1 MKSTNTKQLTISA
14 TPQTKV
20 GMNFQ
25 KLMEKSMY
33 AIQKISG
40 NNGSW
45 TNYNAS
51 DPGITIL
58 ELLCYAITDLGY
70 RLSFPMADLLA
81 ADPNNPKTKNSES
94 ILIQARKIFN
104 VTPVTI
110 NDYRKMLIDIE
121 GVNNAWLEVISDEL
135 VFNKSLLFAVQG
147 FYKVI
152 IEPEKY
158 IFDQGQEDAL
168 LNKIRN
174 TLEQRRNLSE
184 DFAQVEI
191 LIPAIMEFKVEI
203 EVVDDINTATL
214 TQDIWNNIEHE
225 IMPKI
230 PTYSLNTLVNQGK
243 TIEDIFDGPAL
254 KHGFILDKD
263 LKPSTPTREIHLNDI
278 RTAISNITGVISVPK
293 IDAKELSLKVNSQNL
308 GNDIITFGHNVAL
321 FLKEIEVSFF
331 KNDVCYEIRRLADSC
346 AFCSDKSV
354 KDTALPIPKGNY
366 RNLKDYT
373 SIQED
378 FPNNYCVSND
388 SSSDNILSTDHAAV
402 VKQLRA
408 YLLFFDQTLANNFA
422 QLDGFKSLFNYVDDI
437 GLPDMK
443 TYMSGVIE
451 DSDIKPIVSNDYAE
465 RIKLISD
472 PTIGNPVDSNIRKGL
487 ILDYLLAI
495 YGEQFISYSCLF
507 NKNPDNTIDT
517 DSLKDPTSIETV
529 DKKIRYLR
537 KYPKANGSRFLGID
551 YFDIGKKN
559 WLLERIATYLDLEE
573 KEELFVI
580 EHILLTPRDNSN
592 IDPELI
598 NEFGDIYSY
607 QISIVIPVKFFNNL
621 KSGIVLALDTAVP
634 AHLKAN
640 YYWLR
645 SGDERDFLQ
654 LYHDWCIARKNFINN
669 PETNVKNL
677 DLASNALARFL
688 LDIDTRKENN
698 DGGIGNMVIEGE
710 DIIKDGALSRFVVG

>member
-1 MKSTNTKQLTISA
+1 MC
-14 TPQTKV
+14 
-20 GMNFQ
+20 
-25 KLMEKSMY
+25 

-81 ADPNNPKTKNSES
+81 SDPNNLKTKNSES
-94 ILIQARKIFN
+94 ILIPARKIFN

-121 GVNNAWLEVISDEL
+121 GVNNAWLEVISNEL
-135 VFNKSLLFAVQG
+135 VLNKCPLFAVQG

-158 IFDQGQEDAL
+158 IFDRGQEDAL

-191 LIPAIMEFKVEI
+191 LIPAIMEFKVKI
-203 EVVDDINTATL
+203 EVADDINTATL

-225 IMPKI
+225 IVPKI

-263 LKPSTPTREIHLNDI
+263 LKHSVPAREIRLNDI
-278 RTAISNITGVISVPK
+278 RTAISNITGVISVPE

-308 GNDIITFGHNVAL
+308 GDDIITFGHNVAL
-321 FLKEIEVSFF
+321 FLKKIEVSFF
-331 KNDVCYEIRRLADSC
+331 KNDICYEIRRLADSC

-354 KDTALPIPKGNY
+354 KDTDLPIPKGNY
-366 RNLKDYT
+366 RNLKEYT

-388 SSSDNILSTDHAAV
+388 SSSDNILSADHAAV

-422 QLDGFKSLFNYVDDI
+422 QLDGFKNLFNYVDDM

-443 TYMSGVIE
+443 TYMSGVID
-451 DSDIKPIVSNDYAE
+451 DSDIEPIVSNNYAE

-472 PTIGNPVDSNIRKGL
+472 PTTGNPVDSNIRKGL

-495 YGEQFISYSCLF
+495 YGEQFANYSCLF
-507 NKNPDNTIDT
+507 DKNTEITINTDFF
-517 DSLKDPTSIETV
+517 KDPTSIETV
-529 DKKIRYLR
+529 DKKIKYLH
-537 KYPKANGSRFLGID
+537 KYPKANGSRFLGIN

-580 EHILLTPRDNSN
+580 EHVLLTPRDNSN

-598 NEFGDIYSY
+598 TEFGNIYSY

-654 LYHDWCIARKNFINN
+654 LYHYWSVARKNFISN
-669 PETNVKNL
+669 PEANVKNL

-688 LDIDTRKENN
+688 LDIDTRKENT
-698 DGGIGNMVIEGE
+698 DGGIGNMVIEGK
-710 DIIKDGALSRFVVG
+710 DIITNGALSRFVVG